1 MIVGTLTITCAIAL
15 VLFVWLETDAFV
27 EYVKLLRLNRL
38 ASFGFLRV
46 DEYEDYV
53 SKNLEEEVTYP
64 DFLSS
69 NYNNFFT
76 SLISCPIC
84 ISVWLSV
91 FCSFYLSFALF
102 PVINITSIVLFLLI
116 KILFKQAYDGT

>member
-1 MIVGTLTITCAIAL
+1 MIIDFLTITCAIAL
-15 VLFVWLETDAFV
+15 LLFVWLETDAFV
-27 EYVKLLRLNRL
+27 EYVKLLKLNNL
-38 ASFGFLRV
+38 ASFDFLRAN
-46 DEYEDYV
+46 EYEDYM
-53 SKNLEEEVTYP
+53 SKNLEEEITYP

-84 ISVWLSV
+84 VSVWLSI

-116 KILFKQAYDGT
+116 KILFKRAYDGT

>member
-1 MIVGTLTITCAIAL
+1 MITDFLTVTCAIAL
-15 VLFVWLETDAFV
+15 LLFVWLETDAFV
-27 EYVKLLRLNRL
+27 EYVKLLKLNNL
-38 ASFGFLRV
+38 ASFNFLRAN
-46 DEYEDYV
+46 EYEDYM
-53 SKNLEEEVTYP
+53 SKNLEEEITYP

-84 ISVWLSV
+84 VSVWLSI

-116 KILFKQAYDGT
+116 KILFKRAYDGT

>member
-1 MIVGTLTITCAIAL
+1 MIIDFLTITCAIAL
-15 VLFVWLETDAFV
+15 LLFVWLETDAFV
-27 EYVKLLRLNRL
+27 EYVKLLKLNNL
-38 ASFGFLRV
+38 ASFDFLRAN
-46 DEYEDYV
+46 EYEDYM
-53 SKNLEEEVTYP
+53 SKNLEEEITYP

-84 ISVWLSV
+84 VSVWLSV

-102 PVINITSIVLFLLI
+102 PLINITSIVLFLLL
-116 KILFKQAYDGT
+116 KILFKQAYDGS

>member
-1 MIVGTLTITCAIAL
+1 MIIDFLTITCAIAL
-15 VLFVWLETDAFV
+15 LLFVWLETDAFV
-27 EYVKLLRLNRL
+27 EYVKLFKLNNL
-38 ASFGFLRV
+38 ASFNFLRAN
-46 DEYEDYV
+46 EYEYYM
-53 SKNLEEEVTYP
+53 SKNLEEEITYP

-84 ISVWLSV
+84 VSVWLSI
-91 FCSFYLSFALF
+91 FCSFYLSFTLF

-116 KILFKQAYDGT
+116 KILFKRAYDGT